1 MPVRPL
7 VASDLKGDLPTS
19 APLGPWD
26 KVNRELWSN
35 VDKDVYLGTPLCVQV
50 VSPKLQER
58 TLVNAMSIID
68 EALKTELGNQGGRSR
83 L

>member
-1 MPVRPL
+1 MP
-7 VASDLKGDLPTS
+7 ADLNGNISTE

-26 KVNRELWSN
+26 KANRELWTN
-35 VDKDVYLGTPLCVQV
+35 VNKEDYIGTPLSVQV

-58 TLVNAMSIID
+58 RLVNAMTIID
-68 EALKTELGNQGGRSR
+68 EAVKSHMYREGGKAR